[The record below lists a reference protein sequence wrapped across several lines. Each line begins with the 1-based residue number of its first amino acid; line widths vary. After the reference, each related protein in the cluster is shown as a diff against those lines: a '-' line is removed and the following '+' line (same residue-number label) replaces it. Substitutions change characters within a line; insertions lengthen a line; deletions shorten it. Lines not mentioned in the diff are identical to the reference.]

1 MEIDEDH
8 EYTPYSTEGTRIIY
22 SDHHM
27 INIRCDW
34 ILKSKEKAP
43 QNMYMG
49 AKEYKNYENEL
60 NMSNISDIIDEN
72 NFENSY
78 QAWSDKVMEIARKH
92 SKKVKKRTP
101 WKSNRLLMTAKKRV
115 QKKLRDRKSLSP
127 KNKKMLLMRKKL
139 IMEHIID
146 EDRKKHHHVVNKV
159 VEKIKNDGGLD
170 STAFWTVQ
178 K

>member
-1 MEIDEDH
+1 M
-8 EYTPYSTEGTRIIY
+8 
-22 SDHHM
+22 
-27 INIRCDW
+27 
-34 ILKSKEKAP
+34 
-43 QNMYMG
+43 
-49 AKEYKNYENEL
+49 
-60 NMSNISDIIDEN
+60 
-72 NFENSY
+72 
-78 QAWSDKVMEIARKH
+78 
-92 SKKVKKRTP
+92 RTP
-101 WKSNRLLMTAKKRV
+101 WNWRSTGSTPLRGVSLCYAMTAKKRV